1 LPKNNDA
8 TLFEY
13 ELMVL
18 CSVNVSAILPYAFET
33 FVPLNFTS
41 SVPVTVKLDPLNV
54 KLEFPNTPVP
64 PVATVKTLA
73 KPVEPTIETELPPAA
88 AGPVGP
94 VIPVGPVTVL
104 VAPVGPVFPVGPVLP
119 IVGMVV
125 LTYEMVE
132 PLNPSVREL
141 DACVVA

>member
-33 FVPLNFTS
+33 FVPLNFTT

-54 KLEFPNTPVP
+54 KLEFPKIDVLSD
-64 PVATVKTLA
+64 ATVNTLPN
-73 KPVEPTIETELPPAA
+73 PVLPVILTEPPPPAP
-88 AGPVGP
+88 AGPVTP
-94 VIPVGPVTVL
+94 
-104 VAPVGPVFPVGPVLP
+104 
-119 IVGMVV
+119 
-125 LTYEMVE
+125 
-132 PLNPSVREL
+132 
-141 DACVVA
+141 